1 MSASKCGKTL
11 ALGEN
16 NCKHPEMV
24 VLDISNA
31 TKSSVLVRMK
41 GHRFGMALLLFS
53 PWDNYLV
60 SVGTSE
66 DNGLFVHRT
75 SDYQRVSQNKLSR
88 SVESIAMDSQ

>member
-1 MSASKCGKTL
+1 MSVSQGGKRL

-31 TKSSVLVRMK
+31 TKTTLLVRMK

-53 PWDNYLV
+53 PLDNYLV
-60 SVGTSE
+60 SVGTSD

-75 SDYQRVSQNKLSR
+75 TDYQRVS
-88 SVESIAMDSQ
+88 